1 MQKGIS
7 AILIAP
13 HTVAPCW
20 VEGDSVKIFVD
31 LKMKMT
37 QVTQVVAE
45 IKRFADEE
53 MPEDNQLAAEQKQA

>member
-20 VEGDSVKIFVD
+20 VEKDSVTKFVD
-31 LKMKMT
+31 
-37 QVTQVVAE
+37 
-45 IKRFADEE
+45 
-53 MPEDNQLAAEQKQA
+53 EDDASDTSYSRDKEVR